1 MVVQSGGTL
10 VPGPNLGKLTVNS
23 SVTLQPGSVTQ
34 LEINRTLL
42 TNDVLRVTS
51 TLIYGGTLAVTNLSG
66 TLAAGD
72 SFTLFQ
78 SSSINSS
85 FAAYALPSLASG
97 LGWNTSSL
105 TNGVLSV
112 VQTVN
117 PTPTNLTVT
126 VAGGTLTLSWPA
138 DHTGWRLQAQ
148 TNSLD
153 AGLGTN
159 WSDVAGS
166 ALTNQMNFPMDS
178 ASGSVFYRMIFP

>member
-1 MVVQSGGTL
+1 MLFRS
-10 VPGPNLGKLTVNS
+10 
-23 SVTLQPGSVTQ
+23 
-34 LEINRTLL
+34 
-42 TNDVLRVTS
+42 
-51 TLIYGGTLAVTNLSG
+51 LAVTNLSG

-126 VAGGTLTLSWPA
+126 VAGGTLTLA
-138 DHTGWRLQAQ
+138 CQ
-148 TNSLD
+148 
-153 AGLGTN
+153 
-159 WSDVAGS
+159 
-166 ALTNQMNFPMDS
+166 DS
-178 ASGSVFYRMIFP
+178 PGDSCRRRPRDQK